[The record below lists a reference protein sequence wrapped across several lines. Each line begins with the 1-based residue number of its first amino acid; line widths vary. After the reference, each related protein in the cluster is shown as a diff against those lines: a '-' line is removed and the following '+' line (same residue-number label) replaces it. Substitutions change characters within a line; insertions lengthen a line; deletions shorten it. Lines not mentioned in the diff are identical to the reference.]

1 MLHLL
6 FLQIVEP
13 ISSIT
18 NDTITYWLKMEG
30 VTPIPSSFRE
40 LRNSEN
46 KLLCTANDST
56 GQIKTEGPHKSVYV
70 FEIPIGG
77 SFTVD
82 RGTVQS
88 VVTRTEKKFV
98 VKNRNHV
105 A

>member
-1 MLHLL
+1 MHLL
-6 FLQIVEP
+6 FLNVIEP
-13 ISSIT
+13 IGYITQGSIHLSVT
-18 NDTITYWLKMEG
+18 TKE

-46 KLLCTANDST
+46 KLLCTANDRT
-56 GQIKTEGPHKSVYV
+56 GQIKTEGPHKSVYM

-88 VVTRTEKKFV
+88 VVTRTEKQFV
-98 VKNRNHV
+98 VKNRKLV